1 MIVGRVYAM
10 ARPSRPLSERDA
22 VRQAVAGTHGSN
34 AQRAA
39 RLAATVAQASLQNLD
54 GDAAARLLSLLAT
67 FGSSATAELVSDPE
81 IDTAAAFRA
90 ERAARAEARGWRR
103 LSEIEANEED
113 RQIVASVT
121 DLLRKRY
128 VRALV
133 GFRS

>member
-10 ARPSRPLSERDA
+10 ARPCRPASERAA
-22 VRQAVAGTHGSN
+22 VREAVAGTHGSN

-39 RLAATVAQASLQNLD
+39 RLAGTVAQASLQNLD
-54 GDAAARLLSLLAT
+54 GDAAGRLLSLLAML
-67 FGSSATAELVSDPE
+67 GSSATAQLIADPD

-103 LSEIEANEED
+103 LSEIEADEED
-113 RQIVASVT
+113 RQILASVT